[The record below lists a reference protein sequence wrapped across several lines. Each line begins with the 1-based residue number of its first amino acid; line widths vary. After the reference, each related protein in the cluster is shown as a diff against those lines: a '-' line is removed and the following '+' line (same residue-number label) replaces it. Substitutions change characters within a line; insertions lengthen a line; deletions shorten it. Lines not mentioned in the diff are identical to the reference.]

1 MTTLNDLA
9 DGLKTRIATLG
20 DTVVAVYAEPA
31 EDPQSPMNG
40 ASAEIVWLD
49 REQFTVCKD
58 VARFGVDVS
67 VPALDKGWS
76 RAIRLL
82 RQYTD
87 KTGARS
93 VQAAIAGDQT
103 LGVTGVNAVVV
114 RSGPERLVQYGSG
127 KRWLARIEVSATYSG

>member
-1 MTTLNDLA
+1 MTTLNALA
-9 DGLKTRIATLG
+9 DGLKARIVTLG
-20 DTVVAVYAEPA
+20 ESVVTVYAEPT

-49 REQFTVCKD
+49 REQLTVCND

-87 KTGARS
+87 KTGDRS

-103 LGVTGVNAVVV
+103 LGITGVNAVVV
-114 RSGPERLVQYGSG
+114 RSGPERLVQYANAR
-127 KRWLARIEVSATYSG
+127 RWLARIEVGVTYSG